1 MPTGISPPQGTGVGK
16 APLSCGGA
24 PFGTAARTASSN
36 PPFKGGTI
44 VAEQTVTVVE
54 SGNGRYG
61 QFITAGHHVLGADEL
76 QTVGGTDTGPDPFE
90 LVLAGLGA
98 CTVMTIRM
106 YVDRKQIPLEKIEV
120 RLRRLQR
127 AMADQ
132 EPKHRFERVIVL
144 HGDLAPE
151 QRERL
156 LEIADRC
163 PVSQALKRGSD
174 IVSLL
179 ADQAA
184 GEKLG
189 P

>member
-1 MPTGISPPQGTGVGK
+1 M
-16 APLSCGGA
+16 AD
-24 PFGTAARTASSN
+24 
-36 PPFKGGTI
+36 
-44 VAEQTVTVVE
+44 QTVTVVE

-61 QFITAGHHVLGADEL
+61 QFITAGHHVLGADEP
-76 QTVGGTDTGPDPFE
+76 QTVGGNDTGPDPFE

-106 YVDRKQIPLEKIEV
+106 YADRKQLPLEKIEV

-127 AMADQ
+127 VTAD
-132 EPKHRFERVIVL
+132 KGVRDRFERVIVL
-144 HGDLAPE
+144 EGALTPE

-156 LEIADRC
+156 LEIAERC
-163 PVSQALKRGSD
+163 PVSQALKRGAD

-179 ADQAA
+179 A
-184 GEKLG
+184 G